1 MIKES
6 ALYDKKALTL
16 KIIKSKLMEKL
27 LTTSVSTFKDIIEYN
42 YLYVDKTEY
51 IYNLVSNPKGIYF
64 LSRPRRFGKS
74 LTLST
79 FRSIFSGEKELFK
92 GLYIYD
98 KPFDWKKYPI
108 IHLSLNKIRVSTEK
122 ELEKKLCYLIEDAA
136 ELYDINLKRDDSSS
150 LFDELIIKL
159 SKKSKIVILIDEY
172 DKPLLDN
179 VNNNTERKAI
189 KETLKGLY
197 SVIKANEEFLRFVFL
212 TGVSKFSKV
221 SVFSELNNL
230 DDLSM
235 NNKFGTALGFTQDE
249 VDKYFGESIKEIAL
263 KQGKNHENLRQTL
276 KELYNG
282 YRFSK
287 KSETVYNPVSIT
299 KFVQNEELEHYWF
312 ETGTPSFLLELMK
325 ENKYNLMNLE
335 GLKLNSAAFSTYE
348 VENLRVEPLLF
359 QTGYLTIKGYSEKY
373 DEYLLS
379 YPNMEVKSAFLNY
392 LSDYY
397 TPLRKEE
404 TPQYNN
410 ELIRAI
416 LKNDTAK
423 FIEILKIFFANI
435 EYDLHIDNEKYYQ
448 TIFYLVFT
456 LLGVKIQAEVKTNTD
471 RIDAVIETD
480 THTYIFEFKLFDTS
494 QNALKQIKDKKYFE
508 KYLLNKKQIVLIGVG
523 FDKETRNI
531 KDDYIVEKT

>member
-1 MIKES
+1 
-6 ALYDKKALTL
+6 
-16 KIIKSKLMEKL
+16 MEKL